1 MSRLRVLAFSD
12 VALPEGSGGVER
24 QIEEVYGRWVA
35 AGDAEVLLVALGD
48 QSLPRRDVRR
58 GVRIVR
64 ASQLNLG
71 RLTGMQAT
79 LSWGVWPLAFKAAR
93 VFRPDVVHAHT
104 LFYASS
110 PAAAAIARR
119 EDLPLALTAHIGSL
133 DALPGPQRAASR
145 LYESTIGRALVRQA
159 DVTICVGE
167 SVRRHIE
174 GLGGREPH
182 LRVVPNGVDRGRFH
196 PGPRQ
201 LIERERGAGEPL
213 IIVSAGRLI
222 FNKGH
227 HAVIDAV
234 RALDEDG
241 LPVELR
247 IAGDGPMRDELEQRA
262 ADLTARGVVTFL
274 GQRDD
279 IEDVVRDADVFV
291 RASMTESMPMGVL
304 EGMATGLAVVASDVG
319 STREIVE
326 DGRTGLLVRPEQP
339 VDLVEALRCLASD
352 AALRRELG
360 RNAREATERF
370 SWDASAAG
378 TLEAVHEAVRLHRAR
393 SAASEPVR

>member
-1 MSRLRVLAFSD
+1 LSRLRVLAFSD

-110 PAAAAIARR
+110 PAAATVARR

-145 LYESTIGRALVRQA
+145 LYESTIGRALVR
-159 DVTICVGE
+159 
-167 SVRRHIE
+167 
-174 GLGGREPH
+174 
-182 LRVVPNGVDRGRFH
+182 
-196 PGPRQ
+196 
-201 LIERERGAGEPL
+201 
-213 IIVSAGRLI
+213 
-222 FNKGH
+222 
-227 HAVIDAV
+227 
-234 RALDEDG
+234 
-241 LPVELR
+241 
-247 IAGDGPMRDELEQRA
+247 
-262 ADLTARGVVTFL
+262 
-274 GQRDD
+274 
-279 IEDVVRDADVFV
+279 
-291 RASMTESMPMGVL
+291 
-304 EGMATGLAVVASDVG
+304 
-319 STREIVE
+319 
-326 DGRTGLLVRPEQP
+326 
-339 VDLVEALRCLASD
+339 
-352 AALRRELG
+352 
-360 RNAREATERF
+360 
-370 SWDASAAG
+370 
-378 TLEAVHEAVRLHRAR
+378 
-393 SAASEPVR
+393 